1 AADLFEVP
9 CLEGVALDRL
19 DTIREARIF
28 SHRWITSFTEE
39 AASWLTKFLPRRLQA
54 RRLERRLREDIE
66 YLSARNIGE
75 LRWTMSQ
82 NIEEAFRRFESRMEA
97 QCDATISALRASVQ
111 AALQRQAQRESR
123 HEPALDRLEVHA
135 QKLVESLTLLSPPD
149 QAASYGLPV

>member
-1 AADLFEVP
+1 
-9 CLEGVALDRL
+9 
-19 DTIREARIF
+19 
-28 SHRWITSFTEE
+28 
-39 AASWLTKFLPRRLQA
+39 LTKFLPRRLQA